1 MNKIIK
7 SASFLFAL
15 LTMLF
20 QPIQLTQN
28 TENCCAACAMKKEE
42 DEIVSRVL
50 TYLLLRNLW
59 VLFSSKCG

>member
-1 MNKIIK
+1 MNKLIK
-7 SASFLFAL
+7 PASFLFAL

-42 DEIVSRVL
+42 DEIEQEKIQCR
-50 TYLLLRNLW
+50 RRW
-59 VLFSSKCG
+59 